1 MRSVLLW
8 TILIAVIAGAAA
20 ARDES
25 LDELKSRAKNAP
37 LQDRPGPCIHIAEL
51 QLRNADK
58 LYRDGDAE
66 LGRAAVEDIVAYSQQ
81 AGDAALTTKK
91 HIKNVEIAV
100 RKMAERL
107 RDVKRTLAFED
118 QPAVEHA
125 VQRLEEIRTSL
136 LKGMFGKDKDKEK
149 EEQPKK

>member
-1 MRSVLLW
+1 MRSIAIW
-8 TILIAVIAGAAA
+8 TIFFAVIAGAAA

-25 LDELKSRAKNAP
+25 VDELKSRVKNAP
-37 LQDRPGPCIHIAEL
+37 LQDHPGLCTHIAEL

-58 LYRDGDAE
+58 LYRDGDVE
-66 LGRAAVEDIVAYSQQ
+66 LGRAAVEEIVAYSQQ
-81 AGDAALTTKK
+81 ASDAALTTKK
-91 HIKNVEIAV
+91 HLKNVEIAV

-107 RDVKRTLAFED
+107 RDVKRTLAVDD

-136 LKGMFGKDKDKEK
+136 LKGMFGKDKEK
-149 EEQPKK
+149 EEQKK